1 MRNSIQA
8 IWNQQNQMPSR
19 PTKTRLG
26 CKGTPMTTQLI
37 AKPRAI
43 PGPRPSPVIGNIAE
57 MRNGGTLGAFERNFK
72 RYGDLFRLKL
82 GPRTLY
88 VISSPVLAQEILIDR
103 NKDFPKN
110 DGILRLL
117 LGNGLVTNND
127 HESWLVQRRMMQPVF
142 HRQRLTDMGEKMRAA
157 SGRLNARLE
166 AQITQPGSSVRI
178 DLADEMMQ
186 VTLDII
192 TQVMF
197 SADVLGQAGTV
208 GPAISEAVHFL
219 QGRVQS
225 PFSLPI
231 NWPLP
236 SHQKFNRAKETLDQ
250 IILEIIA
257 NRRSS
262 HDRPGDLLDM
272 LLEARDADTGEV
284 MSDKQLRDEVLTIFA
299 AGHETTAH
307 TLGFAFVALAQHPV
321 VLARVQHELDT
332 VLEGRTA
339 TMNDLEHLP
348 EIKRVLEE
356 TLRLYPAAPLIS
368 PRVNVHDEHLGG
380 YDLPKGSLL
389 LTSIFNTQRNP
400 NFWPEPETFN
410 PNRWLEPAENR
421 HRLAYMPFGAGPR
434 KCIGNNLALMEGQLI
449 LASVLQQFE
458 LYLEPGQTVIPEQAV
473 TLQPKGGLKM
483 LLRKR

>member
-1 MRNSIQA
+1 
-8 IWNQQNQMPSR
+8 
-19 PTKTRLG
+19 
-26 CKGTPMTTQLI
+26 MTTHAI
-37 AKPRAI
+37 HKPRAI
-43 PGPRPSPVIGNIAE
+43 PGPTPKLLIGNINE
-57 MRNGGTLGAFERNFK
+57 MRNGGALAAFERNFK
-72 RYGDLFRLKL
+72 KYGDLFQLKL

-110 DGILRLL
+110 DGILGLL
-117 LGNGLVTNND
+117 LGNGLVTNNN

-142 HRQRLTDMGEKMRAA
+142 HRQRLADMGEKMLAA
-157 SGRLNARLE
+157 STRLTARLE
-166 AQITQPGSSVRI
+166 AHITQSGSSVQI
-178 DLADEMMQ
+178 DLANEMMQ

-197 SADVLGQAGTV
+197 SADVLGQAGTI

-219 QGRVQS
+219 QGRIQS
-225 PFSLPI
+225 PIILPI
-231 NWPLP
+231 NWPVP
-236 SHQKFNRAKETLDQ
+236 SHQKFHHAKAALDQ
-250 IILEIIA
+250 VILEIIA
-257 NRRSS
+257 NRRTSLEK
-262 HDRPGDLLDM
+262 PGDLLDM
-272 LLEARDADTGEV
+272 LLEARDADTGEA
-284 MSDKQLRDEVLTIFA
+284 MSDAQLRDEVLTIFA

-307 TLGFAFVALAQHPV
+307 TLGFAFVALAQHPD

-332 VLEGRTA
+332 VLEGRSP

-356 TLRLYPAAPLIS
+356 TLRLYPAAPLVS
-368 PRVNVHDEHLGG
+368 PRTPVRDEHLGG

-389 LTSIFNTQRNP
+389 LTSIFNIQRHP
-400 NFWPEPETFN
+400 EFWSDPEIFN
-410 PNRWLEPAENR
+410 PNRWLEPGEQ

-449 LASVLQQFE
+449 LASVLQRYE
-458 LYLEPGQTVIPEQAV
+458 LHLESGQTVIPEQAV

-483 LLRKR
+483 ILRKR

>member
-1 MRNSIQA
+1 
-8 IWNQQNQMPSR
+8 
-19 PTKTRLG
+19 
-26 CKGTPMTTQLI
+26 MTTQ
-37 AKPRAI
+37 AMTKPRAI
-43 PGPRPSPVIGNIAE
+43 PGPRPAPIIGNLSE
-57 MRNGGTLGAFERNFK
+57 MRNGGALGAFERNFK
-72 RYGDLFRLKL
+72 RYGDLFQLKL

-88 VISSPVLAQEILIDR
+88 VLSSPVLAQEILIDR

-110 DGILRLL
+110 DGILKLL
-117 LGNGLVTNND
+117 LGNGLVTNNN

-142 HRQRLTDMGEKMRAA
+142 HRQRLTDMGEKMLAA
-157 SGRLNARLE
+157 SKRLNARLE
-166 AQITQPGSSVRI
+166 THVTQPGSSVRI

-197 SADVLGQAGTV
+197 SADILGQAGTV

-262 HDRPGDLLDM
+262 HDSGQERPGDLLDM
-272 LLEARDADTGEV
+272 LLEARDADTGEA
-284 MSDKQLRDEVLTIFA
+284 MNDTQLRDEVLTIFA

-307 TLGFAFVALAQHPV
+307 TLGFAFVALAQHPD

-332 VLEGRTA
+332 VLEGRTP
-339 TMNDLEHLP
+339 TMNDLERLP
-348 EIKRVLEE
+348 ELKRVLEE
-356 TLRLYPAAPLIS
+356 TLRLYPAAPLVS
-368 PRVNVHDEHLGG
+368 PRVNVRDEQLGG
-380 YDLPKGSLL
+380 FELPKGSLL
-389 LTSIFNTQRNP
+389 LTSIFNIQRHP
-400 NFWPEPETFN
+400 EYWPEPERFN
-410 PNRWLEPAENR
+410 PNRWLEPGEQ

-449 LASVLQQFE
+449 LASVLQQYE
-458 LYLEPGQTVIPEQAV
+458 LHLEPGQTVIPEQAV

-483 LLRKR
+483 ILRKR